1 MALTFGFNAIGDML
15 AKLERD
21 AELLENEAVTGD
33 RFMNFVLTG
42 YAMIDWVKN
51 DPTVPASSKQQ
62 AVIQSLYQNKSLKI
76 CGDLAN
82 SGKHF
87 TLTKRTPIT
96 KDTTTESG
104 YGVGRYGM
112 GGYDEGEE
120 EITLEL
126 NDGTK
131 MNALDLVHDVVLT
144 WKTFF
149 ATHGI

>member
-1 MALTFGFNAIGDML
+1 MALTFGFNTIGDVL

-21 AELLENEAVTGD
+21 VALLENEAVTGD
-33 RFMNFVLTG
+33 RFLNFVLTG

-51 DPTVPASSKQQ
+51 DPTVPGNAKQH
-62 AVIQSLYQNKSLKI
+62 AIIQSLYQNQALKV

-87 TLTKRTPIT
+87 TLTTRTPIT
-96 KDTTTESG
+96 KDTTAESG

-112 GGYDEGEE
+112 GGYGEGEE
-120 EITLEL
+120 EITIEL

-131 MNALDLVHDVVLT
+131 MNALDLVHDVLSV

-149 ATHGI
+149 TTHGI